1 MKLLTTRL
9 ALLGRCNRNALIS
22 LRDPSSIVLRSIHLS
37 PTTPAYPSKSSA
49 PAIAAAKD
57 PRWVLLPCRDSRRDD
72 DGSLAT
78 NAKTMAEART
88 SMGQYLRISFDLA
101 APPASSFLYYNYD
114 CDGANKDDGDNN
126 PPDPVN
132 VVAAHG
138 DSVLLMARRGH
149 RDASSMVTY
158 DHFVYR
164 AGSADGRPPSL
175 TLLPA
180 RNIPKHYE
188 DDGKSGGLLDPYC
201 RVLLEEDTGI
211 LRRGE
216 DDLVVAQLEV
226 MSGDNGGQ
234 DVADICVLRLGM
246 SQWEHKRSVPIIVHG
261 EDDELIN
268 KDPDMAIAVGDRFLC
283 WFCNHRGL
291 IVWDMAGEERSP
303 KLQYVPLPVL
313 PYDPSYYTDDLPPLT
328 YTNNVGAAGCNA
340 VRFVNIEPRCCC
352 GGFGRSSCARSRFA
366 FTVTTWNLTL
376 TMDGPMKWVKDA
388 MLDCEEIWALPG
400 YEGLPRVHLE
410 CPIVSL
416 DNPDIVC
423 FKINGYYE
431 NDQGSWKIWMIQVD
445 TRNKALLSAVE
456 YTANAW
462 KANFRIPA
470 KLQL

>member
-1 MKLLTTRL
+1 MKRLTRRL
-9 ALLGRCNRNALIS
+9 ALLGRFNGNALIS
-22 LRDPSSIVLRSIHLS
+22 FRGPSSIGLRSIHLA
-37 PTTPAYPSKSSA
+37 PTTPAHPSSESSA
-49 PAIAAAKD
+49 PATDAAKD

-72 DGSLAT
+72 DGSLVT

-88 SMGQYLRISFDLA
+88 SMGQHLRISFELA

-114 CDGANKDDGDNN
+114 CDGDGY
-126 PPDPVN
+126 PDPVN
-132 VVAAHG
+132 VVAADG
-138 DSVLLMARRGH
+138 DSVLLMVSRGH
-149 RDASSMVTY
+149 RDASSMATY

-164 AGSADGRPPSL
+164 AGGAAGRPPSL

-180 RNIPKHYE
+180 RNIPKNYE
-188 DDGKSGGLLDPYC
+188 VDGTSQGLLLDPYS
-201 RVLLEEDTGI
+201 RALLEHDTGV

-261 EDDELIN
+261 EDDELID
-268 KDPDMAIAVGDRFLC
+268 KRPDMATAVGDRFLC
-283 WFCNHRGL
+283 WFCYSRGL
-291 IVWDMAGEERSP
+291 IVWDMVGEERSP

-313 PYDPSYYTDDLPPLT
+313 PYDPSYYTDDLPPLS
-328 YTNNVGAAGCNA
+328 YSQNVGAAGRNA
-340 VRFVNIEPRCCC
+340 VRFINIEPRCCC
-352 GGFGRSSCARSRFA
+352 GGFGRTSCARSRFA
-366 FTVTTWNLTL
+366 FTVTTWTLTL
-376 TMDGPMKWVKDA
+376 TIDGPMKWVKDA
-388 MLDCEEIWALPG
+388 VLDCEELWALPG

-423 FKINGYYE
+423 FKVNGYYE
-431 NDQGSWKIWMIQVD
+431 NDKGSWKIWMIQVD

-456 YTANAW
+456 YTDDAW
-462 KANFRIPA
+462 KTTFRIPA
-470 KLQL
+470 KL